1 MPNPARP
8 KKKRPEDLLPLTP
21 RMLHVLLALNDGARH
36 GYAIMQEVEESSGG
50 RVAVGPGTLYEALQ
64 SLGKKDLVE
73 AVPPKPDDDPRRR
86 YHKLTTLGRK
96 VLQAEAGRLADLVQV
111 LKAKNVQIG

>member
-1 MPNPARP
+1 MPNTTRSKKPRP
-8 KKKRPEDLLPLTP
+8 DDLLPLTP

-50 RVAVGPGTLYEALQ
+50 RVRVGPGTLYEALQ
-64 SLGKKDLVE
+64 SLEKKELVE

-86 YHKLTTLGRK
+86 YHKLTSLGRK

-111 LKAKNVQIG
+111 LKTKNVQIG